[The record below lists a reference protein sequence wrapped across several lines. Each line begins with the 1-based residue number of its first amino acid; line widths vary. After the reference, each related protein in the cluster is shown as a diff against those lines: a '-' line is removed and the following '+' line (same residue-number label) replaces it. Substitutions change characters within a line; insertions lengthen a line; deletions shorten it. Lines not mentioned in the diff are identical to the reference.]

1 VTHIPFNRPFTV
13 GREFEYIRQAIEN
26 RHLAGNGPFTRRC
39 QAWLSE
45 HLGSPLALL
54 THSCTAAL
62 EMCALLIDIQPGD
75 EVIMPSFTFASTANA
90 FVLRGA
96 VPVFVDVRPDT
107 LNLDESLVEPAI
119 TERTRAVVAVH
130 YAGVACEMDAISDLA
145 RRNRLLVVEDAAQG
159 VMASYK
165 GRPLGSLGD
174 LAAVSFHETKNVISG
189 EGGAILVNDARRVER
204 AEIIWEKGTN
214 RSQFFR
220 GQVDKYTWVDI
231 GSSYLPSEVT
241 AAFLWAQFECADA
254 TTRERLRLWRLYHD
268 AFADLEREGRV
279 RRPIVPPHCHHNAHL
294 YYLLAN
300 DLPARTRLLRG
311 LAAQDINAVFHY
323 VPLHSSPAGRKFGR
337 THEDLPHTQASSD
350 RLVRLPLWV
359 GMTEPDVERV
369 VREVIRAVAV
379 SG

>member
-1 VTHIPFNRPFTV
+1 
-13 GREFEYIRQAIEN
+13 
-26 RHLAGNGPFTRRC
+26 
-39 QAWLSE
+39 
-45 HLGSPLALL
+45 
-54 THSCTAAL
+54 
-62 EMCALLIDIQPGD
+62 
-75 EVIMPSFTFASTANA
+75 
-90 FVLRGA
+90 
-96 VPVFVDVRPDT
+96 
-107 LNLDESLVEPAI
+107 
-119 TERTRAVVAVH
+119 
-130 YAGVACEMDAISDLA
+130 MDAISALA
-145 RRNRLLVVEDAAQG
+145 RRYRLLVVEDAAQG
-159 VMASYK
+159 VMASYR

-189 EGGAILVNDARRVER
+189 EGGAILVNDAQRFER

-231 GSSYLPSEVT
+231 GSSYLPSEIT
-241 AAFLWAQFECADA
+241 AAFLWAQFECAEA
-254 TTRERLRLWRLYHD
+254 ITGERLRLWRLYHD
-268 AFADLEREGRV
+268 AFADLERQGRV

-300 DLPARTRLLRG
+300 DLEARTRLLRG

-369 VREVIRAVAV
+369 VREVTRAVAV
-379 SG
+379 PSSPSPR